1 MSAREAR
8 SGEFATSTCRARRL
22 LCSVDLLV
30 DVGRGTWT
38 VTERGPVLGN
48 NGKSDY

>member
-8 SGEFATSTCRARRL
+8 SCDFVTSACRARRL

-30 DVGRGTWT
+30 DVGRGTCT
-38 VTERGPVLGN
+38 VTERGPDF
-48 NGKSDY
+48 GKKQ